1 MSLDPHSL
9 EPSHFRWSFADG
21 VATITLDRPEKKNP
35 LTVDSKEPTVDY
47 KDFLMGEVRYRSLQQ
62 ADPEKAERLFDEASE
77 NAKNRYDAL
86 IRQRNSLE
94 K

>member
-1 MSLDPHSL
+1 MKNSMQEMKKAVESGYWNL
-9 EPSHFRWSFADG
+9 FRYNPTNVS
-21 VATITLDRPEKKNP
+21 EKKNP

-62 ADPEKAERLFDEASE
+62 ADPDKAERLFDEASE